1 MKNPDLLLRGEIL
14 SFYDFHMEEATVIN
28 DRPQYVVSFSPNQ
41 ELPYALYYG
50 KLYIDK
56 ERLSFTRAEFNLD
69 ISDRNKAIRAIL
81 HKKPLG
87 LRFKPVDV
95 SYRVNYLEHEG
106 KSYLSYLRYDIRFKC
121 DWRRKLFSTSYNVLS
136 EMVVTDIQEA
146 VPQVAPEEFFDKNAI
161 LSDNVALFYDGGCR
175 GQIEKAV

>member
-1 MKNPDLLLRGEIL
+1 M
-14 SFYDFHMEEATVIN
+14 
-28 DRPQYVVSFSPNQ
+28 
-41 ELPYALYYG
+41 
-50 KLYIDK
+50 
-56 ERLSFTRAEFNLD
+56 
-69 ISDRNKAIRAIL
+69 
-81 HKKPLG
+81 
-87 LRFKPVDV
+87 RFKPVDV

-161 LSDNVALFYDGGCR
+161 LSDNVALFYDKDFWGSYN
-175 GQIEKAV
+175 ILKPDESLEDAVDKLRKQYD